1 MDKSKVIAAYMRGFI
16 TLKECE
22 QILGMDSSFI
32 LGMARDRAGAETA
45 EPPAGRPESR
55 QTGSGG
61 A

>member
-32 LGMARDRAGAETA
+32 LGMARDWRNKENENRTLVRQ
-45 EPPAGRPESR
+45 PANR
-55 QTGSGG
+55 
-61 A
+61 

>member
-32 LGMARDRAGAETA
+32 LGLARDRSGADAKT
-45 EPPAGRPESR
+45 PVKQPASR
-55 QTGSGG
+55 
-61 A
+61 

>member
-32 LGMARDRAGAETA
+32 LGMARDWRNKEENRALVRQ
-45 EPPAGRPESR
+45 PANR
-55 QTGSGG
+55 
-61 A
+61 